1 MPSRRRPVAVVTG
14 AAHGIGLAIA
24 RRLADDH
31 AVAAVD
37 REGDRLADADLPDG
51 VHRVVGDIAA
61 DPEPWLAEVTAALG
75 TPSVLVNNAA
85 MPESGRGFLDL
96 PMPEVRRSLETTLVG
111 TWGLTRAVVTRMT
124 AAGTGGSVVFISSLH
139 AERVRL
145 YPDYSVAKAG
155 LRMLAKEL
163 ADELGPHGIR
173 VNSVSPGAIDTWSD
187 QRPGGAERRAA
198 TDAIVPLGRM
208 GTPDDVAAAVA
219 FLADPAASG
228 YVTGADLRVDGGLD
242 QFNWLHHLGNA

>member
-61 DPEPWLAEVTAALG
+61 RGPPPVLENTAGRREGA
-75 TPSVLVNNAA
+75 
-85 MPESGRGFLDL
+85 RGFLPL

-124 AAGTGGSVVFISSLH
+124 AGGTGGSVVFISSLH